1 MAGIYIHIPFC
12 RSRCIYCGF
21 YSTTALQL
29 RQEYVEAVCRELEK
43 RVFEEGGR
51 VFEEGGNRLDACY
64 RRDARRRKE
73 KGEYLTNTI
82 YLGGGTPSQMTIGQL
97 RQILDA
103 VYIYNNVA
111 EDAEVTIEVN
121 PDDVTEDFVRGLST
135 LPVNRVSMGAQ
146 TFDDERLR
154 FLHRRHSASQ
164 VSEAV
169 RLLRDAGIRN
179 ISVDLMYGFPEES
192 LDDWQHDIS
201 SALAL
206 NVEHL
211 SAYCLMVEEGTPLYN
226 MYSRTQQESSS
237 SSHDTS
243 LTSEELERAM
253 YETLTDRLEAAGY
266 EHYEISNF
274 ARKGYR
280 SRHNSSYWDGT
291 PYIGIGAAAHS
302 YDGNTRSWNVSDIR
316 KYIDAMTEGKRLFES
331 ETIDDDTRYN
341 DLVTV
346 ALRTREGLDL
356 RALQPKYRDY
366 AIKNA
371 RRFISDGLLQLS
383 ASDHLALTR
392 KGLFVSDMIMSE
404 LIYI

>member
-43 RVFEEGGR
+43 RAFEEGER
-51 VFEEGGNRLDACY
+51 AFEEGGNRLDACY

-82 YLGGGTPSQMTIGQL
+82 YLGGGTPSQLTIGQL

-121 PDDVTEDFVRGLST
+121 PDDVTDDFVRGLST

-243 LTSEELERAM
+243 LTSEELELAM

-316 KYIDAMTEGKRLFES
+316 KYIDTMTEGKRLFES

>member
-43 RVFEEGGR
+43 RVFEEGER
-51 VFEEGGNRLDACY
+51 AFEEGG
-64 RRDARRRKE
+64 RRKE
-73 KGEYLTNTI
+73 KGEYLINTI
-82 YLGGGTPSQMTIGQL
+82 YIGGGTPSQLTIGQL

-121 PDDVTEDFVRGLST
+121 PDDVTEVFVRGLST

-169 RLLRDAGIRN
+169 RLLRGTGIRN

-226 MYSRTQQESSS
+226 MYYRTQQESSS
-237 SSHDTS
+237 SSHDIS
-243 LTSEELERAM
+243 LTSEELELAM

-371 RRFISDGLLQLS
+371 LRFISDGLLQLS

>member
-21 YSTTALQL
+21 YSTTALKL

-43 RVFEEGGR
+43 RAFEERGR
-51 VFEEGGNRLDACY
+51 VFEEGEKAFEEGG
-64 RRDARRRKE
+64 RRKE
-73 KGEYLTNTI
+73 KGEYLINTI
-82 YLGGGTPSQMTIGQL
+82 YIGGGTPSQLTIGQL

-121 PDDVTEDFVRGLST
+121 PDDVTEYFVRGLST

-243 LTSEELERAM
+243 LTSEELELAM